1 METRANY
8 VIVGLFTVLSLFAAF
23 FFVYW
28 TARYGDRA
36 ETAEVVIRIP
46 GSAAG
51 LGRGSAILFNG
62 IRVGAV
68 TRVFLDA
75 QNPSLA
81 IASGEIDSLTPL
93 KPSTRAALGVQG
105 LTGQA
110 YIELKGGL
118 ATEPN
123 LIDTATGPIEINADP
138 SALNDVVDAAR
149 TLVNRANGVL
159 TTVEGA
165 LEEIRAPLAA
175 TMRNAETFSGA
186 LASRTGDIDA
196 FLKSAGDLAVTLNA
210 TGTRLDA
217 TLTQVDGLLASVD
230 PEKIRSTV
238 ANVEALSAR
247 LAASGDDIE
256 ALVRSA
262 TEASNRAQAAI
273 SRVDALAA
281 AVKPEDVS
289 VIVADIKAASGGAD
303 EVVAAARTAATE
315 AAALAKRLSGEAD
328 GISEIIRNAGELT
341 ARLNAA
347 SVRVEGVL
355 EKADALLGGGEAG
368 GAIDELRQT
377 LAAYRRLADTLN
389 ARAPEIASGL
399 ARFTGSGLRDIQNLV
414 GATQGSIQRI
424 ERAISD
430 LSDNPQRIISGGR
443 GEVRT
448 FDGRNRR

>member
-8 VIVGLFTVLSLFAAF
+8 VIVGLFTVLALFAAF
-23 FFVYW
+23 GFVYW
-28 TARYGDRA
+28 TARYGDRT
-36 ETAEVVIRIP
+36 ESAEVVIRIP

-68 TRVFLDA
+68 TSVFLDA

-81 IASGEIDSLTPL
+81 IASGEIDTRTPL

-110 YIELKGGL
+110 YVELKGGL

-159 TTVEGA
+159 TSVEGA
-165 LEEIRAPLAA
+165 LDEVRAPLAA
-175 TMRNAETFSGA
+175 TMRNAETFSNA
-186 LASRTGDIDA
+186 LAARTGDIDA
-196 FLKSAGDLAVTLNA
+196 FLQSAGDLATTLNA
-210 TGTRLDA
+210 TGARLDS
-217 TLTQVDGLLASVD
+217 TLTQVDGLLAAVD
-230 PEKIRSTV
+230 PEKVRSTV
-238 ANVEALSAR
+238 TNVEALTAR
-247 LAASGDDIE
+247 LAASADDVE

-262 TEASNRAQAAI
+262 TETSNRAQAALTRIDELTAAI
-273 SRVDALAA
+273 SPA
-281 AVKPEDVS
+281 DVS
-289 VIVADIKAASGGAD
+289 TIVSDIKAASGGAD
-303 EVVAAARTAATE
+303 EVVEQARLAATE
-315 AAALAKRLSGEAD
+315 AAALAKRLSAEAD
-328 GISEIIRNAGELT
+328 GVSEIIRNAGELT

-347 SVRVEGVL
+347 SVRVDGVL

-389 ARAPEIASGL
+389 ARAPEIANGL